1 MRFTRFVS
9 AVVISIPALATAHVG
24 VPSGIAQANKSG
36 QKITFGI
43 NHGCDGTG
51 GAKLDTLS
59 VEITIPDGID
69 KTSVRA
75 MPSDLDPRPVVTK
88 SSGSVTSIKW
98 SRDPADLQDDD
109 VAYYE
114 VTFRA
119 KVSNVPFTAIP
130 FVIKQVCRPQGGDP
144 GGSADVTVMWT
155 GPDTNGNAEPSPN
168 VYVAPIHVSGWNK
181 ITVSTA
187 VANEDLGI
195 YFGDAQIVW
204 RGTEAFSPNMAVNAV
219 ISMTPGVTA
228 LTGDLA
234 AGDEIWVKY

>member
-1 MRFTRFVS
+1 MRFTRLIS
-9 AVVISIPALATAHVG
+9 LLVISIPALATAHIG

-36 QKITFGI
+36 QKITFAI

-59 VEITIPDGID
+59 FEITIPDGID

-75 MPSDLDPRPVVTK
+75 MPSDLDPTPVVTK
-88 SSGSVTSIKW
+88 TSTSVTSIKW
-98 SRDPADLQDDD
+98 SRDPADLQADD

-119 KVSNVPFTAIP
+119 KVTDVPFTAIP
-130 FVIKQVCRPQGGDP
+130 FVLTQVCRPQGGDA
-144 GGSADVTVMWT
+144 GGADDVTVTWT
-155 GPDTNGNAEPSPN
+155 GADANGNPEPSPN
-168 VYVAPIHVSGWNK
+168 VYVAPIHVNGWNK
-181 ITVSTA
+181 ITVSTV
-187 VANEDLGI
+187 VANKDLGL

-204 RGTEAFSPNMAVNAV
+204 RGTEAFSPNMAVNAA
-219 ISMTPGVTA
+219 IGMTPGVTP

>member
-1 MRFTRFVS
+1 MRFTHLVS
-9 AVVISIPALATAHVG
+9 ILAVSVPALATAHIG

-59 VEITIPDGID
+59 VEITIPDAID

-75 MPSDLDPRPVVTK
+75 MPSDLDPTPLVTK
-88 SSGSVTSIKW
+88 ASTSVTSIKW
-98 SRDPADLQDDD
+98 SRDPADLQDGD

-119 KVSNVPFTAIP
+119 KVTDVPFTAIP
-130 FVIKQVCRPQGGDP
+130 FVIKQVCRPQGGDA
-144 GGSADVTVMWT
+144 GGADDVTVTWT
-155 GPDTNGNAEPSPN
+155 GPDASGNPEPSPN
-168 VYVAPIHVSGWNK
+168 VYVAPIHANGWNK

-187 VANEDLGI
+187 VANKDLGI
-195 YFGDAQIVW
+195 YFSDAQIIW

-219 ISMTPGVTA
+219 IGMTPGVTA